1 MPRPPFAC
9 PRDGRPQRSVCVIA
23 AELAGGAGIP
33 VVGHA
38 RLFAAYDSAPVELSS
53 LPFLSARNQVG
64 PVERDESNGGGDPHD
79 GKELTVAGEVYATGL
94 GVSGDSSVRFH
105 LGEQATRLSGSVG
118 ADDEVPDSAARVL
131 VVVDDTVRLE
141 YTVASGQAAQP
152 VDLDL
157 SGALV
162 LELRTAPVDEI
173 PPAHVDWLGL
183 KLST

>member
-1 MPRPPFAC
+1 
-9 PRDGRPQRSVCVIA
+9 
-23 AELAGGAGIP
+23 
-33 VVGHA
+33 
-38 RLFAAYDSAPVELSS
+38 
-53 LPFLSARNQVG
+53 
-64 PVERDESNGGGDPHD
+64 
-79 GKELTVAGEVYATGL
+79 
-94 GVSGDSSVRFH
+94 
-105 LGEQATRLSGSVG
+105 
-118 ADDEVPDSAARVL
+118 VPDSAARVL